1 MGMKRGLSIIM
12 VCVLAV
18 SLSGCG
24 GSETEN
30 RGNSAVTNENTPV
43 QADVTEKTDSDA
55 AQGSEI
61 TESEQSAA
69 LDGTTGSETAET
81 ETAEPESDTAG
92 GSDTEHGK
100 DGSSALVVY
109 FSWSGNTENVA
120 NAIADQTGADVFE
133 IVPEETY
140 IDDYNALLDIA
151 TEEKENGA
159 RPAIAGSIDDISQY
173 DVIYVGYP
181 NWWSDMPMILYTF
194 FDSYDLSGKT
204 IAPFCTSGGSG
215 LSGTV
220 GSIRE
225 MEPEADVLDGLHIGS
240 SAASDPD
247 QAVSDWLESLGLME

>member
-1 MGMKRGLSIIM
+1 M
-12 VCVLAV
+12 
-18 SLSGCG
+18 
-24 GSETEN
+24 
-30 RGNSAVTNENTPV
+30 
-43 QADVTEKTDSDA
+43 
-55 AQGSEI
+55 
-61 TESEQSAA
+61 EQP
-69 LDGTTGSETAET
+69 ETAET

-181 NWWSDMPMILYTF
+181 NWLAYHNLIQCTQARVWVQILTIGIY
-194 FDSYDLSGKT
+194 SGEYPSFNYE
-204 IAPFCTSGGSG
+204 IY
-215 LSGTV
+215 
-220 GSIRE
+220 
-225 MEPEADVLDGLHIGS
+225 
-240 SAASDPD
+240 
-247 QAVSDWLESLGLME
+247 